1 MNLGS
6 GIGIG
11 RVRGIEIRV
20 HWSWFIILVLITWS
34 FADGLYR
41 DLYEDWSDGQR
52 WTAAIVT
59 SALFF
64 LSVLL
69 HELSHSF
76 VAQRYGMTVPS
87 ITLFV
92 FGGVSSI
99 AGEMRNAK
107 EEFAVAIAGPLMS
120 WVLAGVFALLWV
132 VLRGSDVSG
141 VVGYLAFINGA
152 LGLFNLLPGFPLDGG
167 RVLRAIVWGRS
178 KSIVQATRVAATVG
192 SIIAYAMIGIGLV
205 SVFYFGLFGAI
216 WYVLIGLFLKSAA
229 EGSYQAML
237 ADRALRNVE
246 TQTIM
251 QPPTEPVDGSMSV
264 QELVETRLLRR
275 AERAYLVGDEGHV
288 VGLVTATDITRLPRD
303 QWARTPV
310 ERVMVPS
317 ARVHTVTPQT
327 DLVDAMRLM
336 QQYDVHQLPVLEDGR
351 LVGMLTRGDVLRQVE
366 VRMRFQ
372 DGNG

>member
-1 MNLGS
+1 MNLGA

-11 RVRGIEIRV
+11 RIRGIEIRI
-20 HWSWFIILVLITWS
+20 HWSWFIILVLLTWS

-52 WTAAIVT
+52 WIAAIIT
-59 SALFF
+59 SGLFF

-69 HELSHSF
+69 HELSHAF

-99 AGEMRNAK
+99 AGEMRTAR

-120 WVLAGVFALLWV
+120 WVLALVFGGLWLVTQGTGAGGVF
-132 VLRGSDVSG
+132 
-141 VVGYLAFINGA
+141 GYLAFINGA
-152 LGLFNLLPGFPLDGG
+152 LGFFNLLPGFPLDGG
-167 RVLRAIVWGRS
+167 RVLRSIVWGRS
-178 KSIVQATRVAATVG
+178 KSIVRATKVAASVG
-192 SIIAYAMIGIGLV
+192 SIIAYLMIGIGLL
-205 SVFYFGLFGAI
+205 SVFYFGLLGGI

-237 ADRALRNVE
+237 ADRALRDVDASAV
-246 TQTIM
+246 M
-251 QPPTEPVDGSMSV
+251 QPPSQPIEASMTVQQLVD
-264 QELVETRLLRR
+264 ERLLRA
-275 AERAYLVGDEGHV
+275 AERAYLVGSDGHV
-288 VGLVTATDITRLPRD
+288 IGLVTATDITRLPRE
-303 QWARTPV
+303 QWARTAV
-310 ERVMVPS
+310 TSVMVP
-317 ARVHTVTPQT
+317 AEQVRTVTPGT
-327 DLVDAMRLM
+327 DLVEAMRLM
-336 QQYDVHQLPVLEDGR
+336 QQYDIHQLPVLDEGR

-372 DGNG
+372 DGA

>member
-11 RVRGIEIRV
+11 RIRGIEIRI

-41 DLYEDWSDGQR
+41 DLYENWSDGQR
-52 WTAAIVT
+52 WSAAIIT
-59 SALFF
+59 SGLFF

-69 HELSHSF
+69 HELSHAF

-99 AGEMRNAK
+99 AGEMRTAR

-120 WVLAGVFALLWV
+120 WLLAAVFGVLWLAT
-132 VLRGSDVSG
+132 RGSDVAG

-152 LGLFNLLPGFPLDGG
+152 LGFFNLLPGFPLDGG

-178 KSIVQATRVAATVG
+178 NSIVRATKVAASVG
-192 SIIAYAMIGIGLV
+192 SIIAYLMIGIGLV
-205 SVFYFGLFGAI
+205 SVFFFGLLGAI

-237 ADRALRNVE
+237 ADRALRNVDAAAV
-246 TQTIM
+246 M
-251 QPPTEPVDGSMSV
+251 QPPSTPIEASMTVQQLVD
-264 QELVETRLLRR
+264 ERLLRA
-275 AERAYLVGDEGHV
+275 AERAYLVGTDGHV
-288 VGLVTATDITRLPRD
+288 VGLVTASDITRLPRD

-310 ERVMVPS
+310 GNVMVP
-317 ARVHTVTPQT
+317 AERVRTVTPRT
-327 DLVDAMRLM
+327 DLVEAMRLM
-336 QQYDVHQLPVLEDGR
+336 QQYDIHQLPVLDDGR
-351 LVGMLTRGDVLRQVE
+351 LVGMLTRADVLRQVE

-372 DGNG
+372 DGA

>member
-11 RVRGIEIRV
+11 RIRGIEIRI
-20 HWSWFIILVLITWS
+20 HWSWFIILVLLTWS

-52 WTAAIVT
+52 WTAAVIT
-59 SALFF
+59 SGFFF

-69 HELSHSF
+69 HELSHAF

-99 AGEMRNAK
+99 AGEMRTAR

-120 WVLAGVFALLWV
+120 WVLAALFGLLWV
-132 VLRGSDVSG
+132 VTRGTVAGG
-141 VVGYLAFINGA
+141 VFGYLAWINGA

-167 RVLRAIVWGRS
+167 RVLRSLVWGRS
-178 KSIVQATRVAATVG
+178 KSIVRATRVAASVG
-192 SIIAYAMIGIGLV
+192 TIIAYIMIGAGLL
-205 SVFYFGLFGAI
+205 SVFYFGLLGGI

-237 ADRALRNVE
+237 ADRALRNVDAAAV
-246 TQTIM
+246 M
-251 QPPTEPVDGSMSV
+251 QPPSTPIDASMTVQQLVD
-264 QELVETRLLRR
+264 ERLLRV
-275 AERAYLVGDEGHV
+275 AERAYLVGSDGHV
-288 VGLVTATDITRLPRD
+288 VGLVTATDITRLPRE

-310 ERVMVPS
+310 AKVMVP
-317 ARVHTVTPQT
+317 AENVRTVTPRT
-327 DLVDAMRLM
+327 DLVEAMRLM
-336 QQYDVHQLPVLEDGR
+336 QQYDIHQLPVLEDGR
-351 LVGMLTRGDVLRQVE
+351 LLGMLTRGDVLRQVE

-372 DGNG
+372 DGA